1 MRLVMGLTV
10 VGAGLLVSG
19 LLLTIIG
26 SALRLKSAHHGSG
39 LAQLGEVLAIFGLAV
54 GVVLIVVLAAD
65 LAGRLGRRGGGGAGG
80 MPARPLQITA
90 TYRSPIPD
98 AGLLSPLPSPA
109 AAAGHAAA
117 ARRAAA
123 TRDAPTCRA
132 AATRRSAATA
142 GRATARAHA

>member
-10 VGAGLLVSG
+10 IGAALLVSG

-26 SALRLKSAHHGSG
+26 SALRLKSPHHGSG
-39 LAQLGEVLAIFGLAV
+39 LAQLGEVLAICGLAV

-65 LAGRLGRRGGGGAGG
+65 LAGRLGRRGGGAAGA

-90 TYRSPIPD
+90 AYRSPIPD

-109 AAAGHAAA
+109 TAPHMPHASSLQHPPVAQRPPVMQRPPVA
-117 ARRAAA
+117 Q
-123 TRDAPTCRA
+123 
-132 AATRRSAATA
+132 
-142 GRATARAHA
+142 